1 MFVAQIN
8 FITCLVYSAT
18 IQKLLT
24 RIRFNLN
31 IHYLNILDNATKNS
45 EFCVNNVGFHWDSH
59 ISVKALLWVLY
70 EK

>member
-18 IQKLLT
+18 IQKL
-24 RIRFNLN
+24 LN